1 MARSGL
7 DSLDYCAVTL
17 DEIALEGLDGI
28 TLPALWTRLSN
39 QPNFGLSID
48 EASTKFLWKVIRNN
62 PDLEFFQLPE
72 DRPDL
77 VLFNRFEHL
86 DHDYGIVVE
95 PSELPEDP
103 YPFAAVDDQSA
114 RVRGSCSTYHERI
127 PVTELV
133 ADRSLEEVEQRFGR
147 NRLVVVASQ
156 SMRNAAL
163 VPLSSMDVEA
173 ELNLSQFVLLERIGR
188 SRFHGEITVGVQG
201 LGVLKEPPKNLYYLR
216 KKLLEY
222 RLITK
227 QGFCMRGSNGKN
239 CQGRLY
245 HLPRFFREF
254 RPKYEVMIEQAV
266 EILRA
271 QPKYLM
277 LISDFIKLFDNPF
290 GLKKV
295 AKMSEFQRFIKWEMV
310 PHRLIYPDAPRSEW
324 IVKNTG
330 QERSCRVY
338 RLLDPKVS
346 VREALEEA
354 DDENDPDGD
363 ALKFPDQ
370 STISLQHSLE
380 RQAFNLLHVYGSR
393 GIDSN
398 TLRRE
403 LGQTP
408 LDARALLKSLA
419 NIKQSVETFRE
430 DVGRTRIT
438 KYVAS
443 RYVHMSDTKLEF
455 SMEEQRLKTLTVK
468 TDTGAPPEPQL
479 PQLSPADPVFV
490 MPCGPADGE
499 DFGPPVLTPAFT
511 LPSAPSGAAT
521 SATKTAQTAT
531 KSTKPAAKAG
541 KAAGKAGKA
550 ATAEEDADD
559 ITAAA
564 ASEAADAENK
574 PASEVVSLLPD
585 GDNLI
590 DMEHCFLELID
601 PTSLQ
606 PISPPKSVI
615 PLEQTELFSKS
626 SSSRL
631 VKRTRIILEIVQKL
645 KIIDNAYQLR
655 RMVQNSE
662 DDQGILTK
670 MDRKSFNRI
679 LKRLSDAGL
688 VKNYR
693 LTLSRSGQ
701 VKQRHMIADQ
711 AVGPDNTLLK
721 STIEQAKAAFLVQ
734 LGVTSAMQAELPPEG
749 PPTDGLAPDVASS
762 VREYHARFLKNIG
775 NNVEKPHVRATKRK
789 QNETYFVPK
798 FRRLQMLQELLFY
811 ISRDYAGNTQ
821 LDQTEP
827 RRQMLA
833 MDPELDPE
841 TLPRAYTNNI
851 DWMTFIGP
859 LPTHASWG
867 RGWSLLCD
875 VLIRM
880 PLCIFLRMVNI
891 PYFTPTVH
899 RYMAHRVLRNL
910 PPTHLPED
918 VVSCL
923 FWKRKYMFSIH
934 DDITRLVF
942 MGLAQLGQQML
953 AKDQV
958 FVFCNRNA
966 SLLDTSISKE
976 GYHRVDP
983 DIQYPVKMYHF
994 DSLSALKD
1002 YWFDLKTIALSTALG
1017 SRNLVAGQK
1026 ITIEIPFYK
1035 PALVRWAKPRTP
1047 DQADG
1052 LDQGEIPGDQLG
1064 AGGIDTSMF
1073 AHVLRNWKWRRMAQL
1088 TQANKT
1094 PSGPS
1099 GSSAGGPS
1107 TENGT
1112 ESGPARAAKRRRH
1125 STGGRRRPAP
1135 KLMEPP
1141 SEPLGPVVDV
1151 HIHKPADGSAERP
1164 VMVTRGRNVP
1174 RSRATRKRPAEN
1186 DSEQPGPSQKRRKS
1200 AMDAFSASH
1209 RPGLAERRLRVFR
1222 PNQKTK
1228 FERIM
1233 GSKKKRGPKPP
1244 RDEID
1249 KKALQ
1254 LLKKQR
1260 CDWSE
1265 RENTYLLLA
1274 RVALGLLVDTYKVPS
1289 RQYMTVRDALHE
1301 TIEESRNKTAHAV
1314 HRRIAFMLRRPQTV
1328 ANVSLTIQE
1337 HLLDPDIRA
1346 IIHQEERLTQNSFN
1360 TEVVFPQRF
1369 RQVMAIL
1376 LAKNDRS
1383 AVKGDLLP
1391 ADYAELTDKYDI
1403 VLGDNVRLGLVVP
1416 VPALISEGDVHLH
1429 TVAGL
1434 VVSYLT
1440 SREDKSCPMTQ
1451 LYHASQ
1457 QYPEEL
1463 MFAALTHLRTSG
1475 VASQRRGH
1483 AGIRVIK
1490 ESKGLLHPTS
1500 KPYILS
1506 TKFRHKFIQRYQYG
1520 LYSDCFNFFKTLLWN
1535 SLKEEAFTSIGGIQR
1550 GGQAAMIFSL
1560 MANNQLAYEV
1570 SVPENL
1576 IRLSRKE
1583 QEQGSALI
1591 QDIEE
1596 RQSRQEAPADDGHM
1610 SLGRTGA
1617 SGQKRVGLRSS
1628 MSRLVLLAARESQDT
1643 ELAMADGDKA
1653 GGKDTHEYHEQ
1664 LHIVPF
1670 TVLGRLVAATPPPP
1684 AADGETG
1691 DGSMEVD
1698 EQFIPVTPL
1707 MAQATRDKHARML
1720 SARAPPVESVLTRL
1734 KEEGAITTEESRHI
1748 KHLLSLLDDA
1758 GVLGM
1763 PPEQLLLESGLGRA
1777 ELRRL
1782 CELMVRHELLLRCG
1796 VGQLVYVSR
1805 AAGQPWVLHSY
1816 HLTRTQ
1822 QDTVASRVAA
1832 AGGDLRAAPE
1842 KNLQSVYFLPVPWR
1856 RISGSVN
1863 RRVLDRLSGAI
1874 LSHCMTEPG
1883 ASLAAVQQ
1891 FFHPMLTGFQIRLLV
1906 ETLAEIGC
1914 VKLTETRQLSRTTL
1928 FSKRTDLIWYDGDAD
1943 DFSAPENVVIQPTA
1957 DATLKYACFV
1967 GDKPYAQEFLDTIG
1981 L

>member
-1 MARSGL
+1 MF
-7 DSLDYCAVTL
+7 
-17 DEIALEGLDGI
+17 
-28 TLPALWTRLSN
+28 P
-39 QPNFGLSID
+39 
-48 EASTKFLWKVIRNN
+48 
-62 PDLEFFQLPE
+62 
-72 DRPDL
+72 
-77 VLFNRFEHL
+77 
-86 DHDYGIVVE
+86 
-95 PSELPEDP
+95 
-103 YPFAAVDDQSA
+103 
-114 RVRGSCSTYHERI
+114 
-127 PVTELV
+127 
-133 ADRSLEEVEQRFGR
+133 
-147 NRLVVVASQ
+147 
-156 SMRNAAL
+156 
-163 VPLSSMDVEA
+163 
-173 ELNLSQFVLLERIGR
+173 
-188 SRFHGEITVGVQG
+188 
-201 LGVLKEPPKNLYYLR
+201 
-216 KKLLEY
+216 
-222 RLITK
+222 
-227 QGFCMRGSNGKN
+227 
-239 CQGRLY
+239 
-245 HLPRFFREF
+245 
-254 RPKYEVMIEQAV
+254 
-266 EILRA
+266 
-271 QPKYLM
+271 
-277 LISDFIKLFDNPF
+277 
-290 GLKKV
+290 
-295 AKMSEFQRFIKWEMV
+295 
-310 PHRLIYPDAPRSEW
+310 
-324 IVKNTG
+324 
-330 QERSCRVY
+330 
-338 RLLDPKVS
+338 
-346 VREALEEA
+346 
-354 DDENDPDGD
+354 

-531 KSTKPAAKAG
+531 KAASKATKSAAKAG
-541 KAAGKAGKA
+541 KATGKATGKA
-550 ATAEEDADD
+550 AAEEDADD
-559 ITAAA
+559 IAAA
-564 ASEAADAENK
+564 VTSETADAENK
-574 PASEVVSLLPD
+574 PV
-585 GDNLI
+585 GG
-590 DMEHCFLELID
+590 
-601 PTSLQ
+601 TKQ
-606 PISPPKSVI
+606 KRPPKSVI

-711 AVGPDNTLLK
+711 SVGPDNTLLK

-851 DWMTFIGP
+851 DWMTFIGPLPTHASHQYSQLPTHASQYSPLPTHASQYSPLPTHASQYSP